1 MKLLK
6 LNISGVR
13 GIVGQTITPELVI
26 DFASAFGTM
35 LPAGKVLAGR
45 DSRKSGLMVQEA
57 AVSALLSTGHEVV
70 NLGICPTPIIQFLV
84 KQHRAAGAIAITA
97 GHNPAEWN
105 ALNFINSQGT
115 YLNEFQGSELL
126 DIYHLGHFAHQKL
139 KKSPA
144 VVNELNAEEVYFSW
158 LSRRLRTE
166 EISRAR
172 FKVVVDPCN
181 GAGAGLVNKF
191 FQSLGCELV
200 AVNNEPSGYFPHEPE
215 PRPRNAGE
223 VSSLVRATGASVGFL
238 LNSDVS
244 RVSLVAETG
253 ETLSEE
259 YTLPVVAGYYLEQQ
273 PGPVITSLSTSRM
286 IEEVAARSRV
296 PVIRTRVGQS
306 ALVQTMLQEDGA
318 LAGEGSGGLA
328 LRRFQPAFDG
338 FAVMGLVLEAMAVKQ
353 KKLSELVKALPR
365 YHIVKDKIVCPPHRL
380 HSLVAETRKL
390 YPRAEINLLDGLHV
404 TLKEAWVHIRASS
417 TEPLIRIIAESPSAT
432 RAQLEVDRVVAF
444 LNRLLG

>member
-6 LNISGVR
+6 LNLSGVR

-35 LPAGKVLAGR
+35 LPAGTVLVGR
-45 DSRKSGLMVQEA
+45 DSRKSGLMVQEG
-57 AVSALLSTGHEVV
+57 AVAALLSTGHEVR
-70 NLGICPTPIIQFLV
+70 NLGICPTPVIQFLV
-84 KQHRAAGAIAITA
+84 RQQRAAGAIAITA

-126 DIYHLGHFAHQKL
+126 DIYHLGRFAHQKL

-144 VVNELNAEEVYFSW
+144 VINELNPEEVYFSW
-158 LSRRLRTE
+158 LSQKLRTE
-166 EISRAR
+166 EIARAR
-172 FKVVVDPCN
+172 FKVVADPCN

-191 FQSLGCELV
+191 FSLLGCELV
-200 AVNNEPSGYFPHEPE
+200 AVNNEPSGYFPHDPE

-223 VSSLVRATGASVGFL
+223 VASLVRATGANLGFL
-238 LNSDVS
+238 LNSDAS
-244 RVSLVAETG
+244 RVSLVTETG

-259 YTLPVVAGYYLEQQ
+259 YTLPVVAGYYLQQQ

-286 IEEVAARSRV
+286 IEAVAEKYGV

-306 ALVQTMLQEDGA
+306 ALIQVMLQEDGA

-328 LRRFQPAFDG
+328 FRNFQPAFDG
-338 FAVMGLVLEAMAVKQ
+338 FAVMGLVLEAMAVQQ
-353 KKLSELVKALPR
+353 KKLSELVKVIPR

-390 YPRAEINLLDGLHV
+390 YPRAEVNSLDGLHV
-404 TLKEAWVHIRASS
+404 SLKDAWVHIRASS
-417 TEPLIRIIAESPSAT
+417 TEPLIRIIAESQSAA
-432 RAQLEVDRVVAF
+432 RAQLEVDKVVAF

>member
-35 LPAGKVLAGR
+35 LPAGTVLVGR
-45 DSRKSGLMVQEA
+45 DSRRSGQMVQEA

-84 KQHRAAGAIAITA
+84 RQHRAAGALAITA

-105 ALNFINSQGT
+105 ALNFINGQGT
-115 YLNEFQGSELL
+115 YLNEFQGAELL

-139 KKSPA
+139 KKSAA
-144 VVNELNAEEVYFSW
+144 VINEVNPEEVYFSW
-158 LSRRLRTE
+158 LRQRLRTA

-181 GAGAGLVNKF
+181 GAGARLVNRF
-191 FQSLGCELV
+191 FSSLGCELI
-200 AVNNEPSGYFPHEPE
+200 AVNNEPSGYFPHDPE

-223 VSSLVRATGASVGFL
+223 VASLVRATGAHLGFL

-244 RVSLVAETG
+244 RVSLVTETG

-259 YTLPVVAGYYLEQQ
+259 YTLPVVANHYLRNH
-273 PGPVITSLSTSRM
+273 PGAVITSLSTSRM
-286 IEEVAARSRV
+286 IEAVAGKFKV

-306 ALVQTMLQEDGA
+306 ALIQALLQEDGA
-318 LAGEGSGGLA
+318 LAGEGSGGMA
-328 LRRFQPAFDG
+328 FRSFQPAFDG
-338 FAVMGLVLEAMAVKQ
+338 FVVMGLVLEAMASEQ
-353 KKLSELVKALPR
+353 KKLSELTGALPR
-365 YHIVKDKIVCPPHRL
+365 YHIVKDKIVCPSHRL
-380 HSLVAETRKL
+380 HSMVAETRKL
-390 YPRAEINLLDGLHV
+390 YPKAEINSLDGLHI

-417 TEPLIRIIAESPSAT
+417 TEPLIRIIAESPSAV
-432 RAQLEVDRVVAF
+432 RAQLEVDKVVAF

>member
-13 GIVGQTITPELVI
+13 GLVGQTITPELVI

-35 LPAGKVLAGR
+35 LPAGVTLVGC
-45 DSRKSGLMVQEA
+45 DSRKSGVMVQEA
-57 AVSALLSTGHEVV
+57 VMSALLSTGHAVL

-84 KQHRAAGAIAITA
+84 RHHRAAGAVSITA

-105 ALNFINSQGT
+105 ALNFINNQGT
-115 YLNEFQGSELL
+115 YLNEFQGTELL
-126 DIYHLGHFAHQKL
+126 DIYHLGRFAHQKL

-144 VVNELNAEEVYFSW
+144 VASEVNPEEVYFSW
-158 LSRRLRTE
+158 LNSRLLTAA
-166 EISRAR
+166 ISRAR

-181 GAGAGLVNKF
+181 GAGARLINKF
-191 FQSLGCELV
+191 FAGLGCELV
-200 AVNNEPSGYFPHEPE
+200 AVNNEPSGYFPHDPE

-223 VSSLVRATGASVGFL
+223 VASLVRATGANLGFL

-244 RVSLVAETG
+244 RVSLVTETG

-259 YTLPVVAGYYLEQQ
+259 FTLPVVAGYYLERQ
-273 PGPVITSLSTSRM
+273 PGAVVTSLSTSRM
-286 IEEVAARSRV
+286 IEEVASRFQV
-296 PVIRTRVGQS
+296 PVLRTRVGQS
-306 ALVQTMLQEDGA
+306 ALVQTMLQEGAA

-328 LRRFQPAFDG
+328 LADFQPAFDG
-338 FAVMGLVLEAMAVKQ
+338 FTVMGLILEIMAVKQ
-353 KKLSELVKALPR
+353 KKLSELVKDLPR
-365 YHIVKDKIVCPPHRL
+365 FHIVKDKILCPPHRL

-390 YPRAEINLLDGLHV
+390 YPRAEINSLDGLHF
-404 TLKEAWVHIRASS
+404 TLKDAWVHVRASS
-417 TEPLIRIIAESPSAT
+417 TEPLIRIIAESTSAA
-432 RAQLEVDRVVAF
+432 RAQQEVDRVVSF

>member
-13 GIVGQTITPELVI
+13 GLVGQTITPELVI

-35 LPAGKVLAGR
+35 LPPGPVLVGR
-45 DSRKSGLMVQEA
+45 DSRKSGLMVLEA
-57 AVSALLSTGHEVV
+57 AVSALLATGHEVI

-84 KQHRAAGAIAITA
+84 RQRRAVGALAITA

-105 ALNFINSQGT
+105 ALNFINGQGT

-126 DIYHLGHFAHQKL
+126 DIYHLGRFDHQKL

-144 VVNELNAEEVYFSW
+144 VINEVNPEEVYLAW
-158 LSRRLRTE
+158 LGQKLRTA
-166 EISRAR
+166 EISRAG

-181 GAGAGLVNKF
+181 GAGARLVNKF
-191 FQSLGCELV
+191 FSLLGCELI
-200 AVNNEPSGYFPHEPE
+200 AVNNEPSGYFPHDPE

-223 VSSLVRATGASVGFL
+223 VASLVRATGAHLGFL

-244 RVSLVAETG
+244 RVSLVTETG

-259 YTLPVVAGYYLEQQ
+259 YTLPAAADYYLRLQ
-273 PGPVITSLSTSRM
+273 PGAVITSLSTSRM
-286 IEEVAARSRV
+286 IETVAAKFRV

-306 ALVQTMLQEDGA
+306 ALVQALLQEDGS

-328 LRRFQPAFDG
+328 FRGFQPVFDG
-338 FAVMGLVLEAMAVKQ
+338 FAVMGLLLEAMAVEQ
-353 KKLSELVKALPR
+353 KKLSELIRALPR
-365 YHIVKDKIVCPPHRL
+365 YHIVKDKLICPPHRL

-390 YPRAEINLLDGLHV
+390 YPKAEMNSLDGLHF
-404 TLKEAWVHIRASS
+404 TLKDAWVHVRASS
-417 TEPLIRIIAESPSAT
+417 TEPLIRVIAESPSAS
-432 RAQLEVDRVVAF
+432 RAQLEVDKVMSF

>member
-35 LPAGKVLAGR
+35 LPAGTVLVGR
-45 DSRKSGLMVQEA
+45 DSRRSGQMVQEA

-84 KQHRAAGAIAITA
+84 RQHRAAGALAITA

-105 ALNFINSQGT
+105 ALNFINGQGT
-115 YLNEFQGSELL
+115 YLNEFQGAELL

-144 VVNELNAEEVYFSW
+144 VINEVNPEEVYFSW
-158 LSRRLRTE
+158 LRQRLRTA

-181 GAGAGLVNKF
+181 GAGARLVNRF
-191 FQSLGCELV
+191 FSSLGCELI
-200 AVNNEPSGYFPHEPE
+200 AVNNEPSGYFPHDPE

-223 VSSLVRATGASVGFL
+223 VASLVRATGAHLGFL

-244 RVSLVAETG
+244 RVSLVTETG

-259 YTLPVVAGYYLEQQ
+259 YTLPVVANHYLRNH
-273 PGPVITSLSTSRM
+273 PGAVITSLSTSRM
-286 IEEVAARSRV
+286 IEAVAGKFKV

-306 ALVQTMLQEDGA
+306 ALIQALLQEDGA
-318 LAGEGSGGLA
+318 LAGEGSGGMA
-328 LRRFQPAFDG
+328 FRSFQPAFDG
-338 FAVMGLVLEAMAVKQ
+338 FVVMGLVLEAMASEQ
-353 KKLSELVKALPR
+353 KKLSELTGALPR
-365 YHIVKDKIVCPPHRL
+365 YHIVKDKIVCPSHRL
-380 HSLVAETRKL
+380 HSMVAETRKL
-390 YPRAEINLLDGLHV
+390 YPKAEINSLDGLHI

-417 TEPLIRIIAESPSAT
+417 TEPLIRIIAESPSAV
-432 RAQLEVDRVVAF
+432 RAQLEVDKVVAF

>member
-13 GIVGQTITPELVI
+13 GLVGQTITPELVI

-35 LPAGKVLAGR
+35 IPAGAVLVGR
-45 DSRKSGLMVQEA
+45 DSRRSGPMVQEA
-57 AVSALLSTGHEVV
+57 VMSALLSTGHEVI
-70 NLGICPTPIIQFLV
+70 NLGISPTPVIQFLV
-84 KQHRAAGAIAITA
+84 RQHRAAGAVSITA
-97 GHNPAEWN
+97 GHNPAGWN
-105 ALNFINSQGT
+105 ALNFINSQGP

-126 DIYHLGHFAHQKL
+126 DIYHLGRFAHQKL

-144 VVNELNAEEVYFSW
+144 VVSEVNPEEVYFSW
-158 LSRRLRTE
+158 LKTRLRTA
-166 EISRAR
+166 EISRSR

-181 GAGAGLVNKF
+181 GAGARLVNKF
-191 FQSLGCELV
+191 FATLSCELV
-200 AVNNEPSGYFPHEPE
+200 AVNNEPSGYFPHDPE

-223 VSSLVRATGASVGFL
+223 VASLVRATGANLGFL

-244 RVSLVAETG
+244 RVSLVTETG

-259 YTLPVVAGYYLEQQ
+259 YTLPVVAGYYLERQ
-273 PGPVITSLSTSRM
+273 PGAVVTNLSTSRM
-286 IEEVAARSRV
+286 IEEVAGRFQV
-296 PVIRTRVGQS
+296 PVLRTRVGQS
-306 ALVQTMLQEDGA
+306 ALVQTMLQEGAA

-328 LRRFQPAFDG
+328 LADFQPAFDG
-338 FAVMGLVLEAMAVKQ
+338 FVVMGLILEMMAVRQ

-365 YHIVKDKIVCPPHRL
+365 YHIVKDKLICPPHRL

-390 YPRAEINLLDGLHV
+390 YPRAEINSLDGLHF
-404 TLKEAWVHIRASS
+404 TLKDTWVHVRASS
-417 TEPLIRIIAESPSAT
+417 TEPLIRIIAESASSA
-432 RAQLEVDRVVAF
+432 RAQLEVDKVVAF

>member
-6 LNISGVR
+6 LNLSGVR

-35 LPAGKVLAGR
+35 LSAGTVLVGR

-57 AVSALLSTGHEVV
+57 AVSALLSTGHEVR
-70 NLGICPTPIIQFLV
+70 NLGICPTPVIQFLV
-84 KQHRAAGAIAITA
+84 RQHRAAGAISITA

-126 DIYHLGHFAHQKL
+126 DIYHLGRFAHQKL

-144 VVNELNAEEVYFSW
+144 VINELNPEEVYFSW
-158 LSRRLRTE
+158 LSQKLRTE
-166 EISRAR
+166 EIARAR
-172 FKVVVDPCN
+172 FKVVADPCN

-191 FQSLGCELV
+191 FQALGCELV
-200 AVNNEPSGYFPHEPE
+200 AVNNEPSGYFPHDPE

-223 VSSLVRATGASVGFL
+223 VASLVRATGANLGFL
-238 LNSDVS
+238 LNSDAS
-244 RVSLVAETG
+244 RVSLVTETG

-259 YTLPVVAGYYLEQQ
+259 YTLPVVAGYYLQQQ

-286 IEEVAARSRV
+286 IEAVAEKYGV

-306 ALVQTMLQEDGA
+306 ALIQAMLQEDGA
-318 LAGEGSGGLA
+318 LAGEGSGGVA
-328 LRRFQPAFDG
+328 LRNFQPAFDG
-338 FAVMGLVLEAMAVKQ
+338 FTVMGLVLEAMVVQQ
-353 KKLSELVKALPR
+353 KKLSELVRAIPR

-390 YPRAEINLLDGLHV
+390 YPRAEINSLDGLHV
-404 TLKEAWVHIRASS
+404 SLKEAWVHIRASS

-432 RAQLEVDRVVAF
+432 RAQLEVDKVVAF

>member
-13 GIVGQTITPELVI
+13 GLVGQTITPELVI

-35 LPAGKVLAGR
+35 IPAGAVLVGR
-45 DSRKSGLMVQEA
+45 DSRRSGPMVQEA
-57 AVSALLSTGHEVV
+57 VMSALLSTGHEVI
-70 NLGICPTPIIQFLV
+70 NLGISPTPVIQFLV
-84 KQHRAAGAIAITA
+84 RQHRAAGAVSITA
-97 GHNPAEWN
+97 GHNPAGWN

-126 DIYHLGHFAHQKL
+126 DIYHLGRFAHQKL

-144 VVNELNAEEVYFSW
+144 VVSEVNPEEVYFSW
-158 LSRRLRTE
+158 LKTRLRTA

-181 GAGAGLVNKF
+181 GAGARLVNKF
-191 FQSLGCELV
+191 FATLSCELV
-200 AVNNEPSGYFPHEPE
+200 AVNNEPSGYFPHDPE

-223 VSSLVRATGASVGFL
+223 VASLVRATGANLGFL

-244 RVSLVAETG
+244 RVSLVTETG

-259 YTLPVVAGYYLEQQ
+259 YTLPVVAGYYLERQ
-273 PGPVITSLSTSRM
+273 PGAVVTNLSTSRM
-286 IEEVAARSRV
+286 IEEVAGRFQV
-296 PVIRTRVGQS
+296 PVLRTRVGQS
-306 ALVQTMLQEDGA
+306 ALVQTMLQEGAA

-328 LRRFQPAFDG
+328 LADFQPAFDG
-338 FAVMGLVLEAMAVKQ
+338 FVVMGLILEMMAVRQ

-365 YHIVKDKIVCPPHRL
+365 YHIVKDKLICPPHRL

-390 YPRAEINLLDGLHV
+390 YPRAEINSLDGLHF
-404 TLKEAWVHIRASS
+404 TLKDTWVHVRASS
-417 TEPLIRIIAESPSAT
+417 TEPLIRIIAESASSA
-432 RAQLEVDRVVAF
+432 RAQLEVDKVVAF